1 MVSNKVKQP
10 VAANPR
16 FFYGY
21 VVVAASF
28 FISLVIYGMQY
39 SFGIFF
45 KPILQEFG
53 WTRAVTAG
61 AYSLSWL
68 VMGLASIVMGRL
80 NDKFGPR
87 IVMSICG
94 GISGIGFMLMSCI
107 STVWHLYLV
116 YGIIIGAGIS
126 VWVPLMSTI
135 ARWFVK
141 RRTTMSG
148 IVGAGIGIGTLIG
161 SPVANSLI
169 SAFDWRLSYTILG
182 GVVLVIIVGSAQ
194 LLRGEPKQMG
204 QMAYGAVVI
213 SEEGH
218 SQIEKSLSLREALN
232 TKQFWLILFM
242 LFCFGL
248 CFQSI
253 VAHLVPH
260 ITDLGITAASA
271 AASMATIGGV
281 SIVSKVVL
289 GGLGD
294 RIGNRNTLV
303 IAFVLVVLALIW
315 LFFAR
320 EMWQFYLFAVIF
332 GFGYGGHIAQQSP
345 LVGAIFGLVSHG
357 LIFGIVG
364 IGMSVGSA
372 IGPVMTGFIFDV
384 TGNYQLAFIV
394 TTIVSAVG
402 LILTIF
408 LNSKITRLPAK
419 ESVAGV

>member
-10 VAANPR
+10 VAAHPR

-21 VVVAASF
+21 VVVAVAF

-68 VMGLASIVMGRL
+68 VMGLASIVMGGL
-80 NDKFGPR
+80 NDRFGPR

-94 GISGIGFMLMSCI
+94 GISGIGFMLMSYI
-107 STVWHLYLV
+107 SNVWQLYLV
-116 YGIIIGAGIS
+116 YGIIIGTGIS
-126 VWVPLMSTI
+126 IWIPLMSTV

-148 IVGAGIGIGTLIG
+148 IVAAGIGIGTLIG
-161 SPVANSLI
+161 APVANSLI
-169 SAFDWRLSYTILG
+169 SAFDWRSSYIILG
-182 GVVLVIIVGSAQ
+182 SVVLVTIVGSAQ
-194 LLRGEPKQMG
+194 LLRRDPNQMG
-204 QMAYGAVVI
+204 QTAYGAAMSQEGI
-213 SEEGH
+213 SPIDE
-218 SQIEKSLSLREALN
+218 SLSLREAIK
-232 TKQFWLILFM
+232 TKQFWLILSL

-253 VAHLVPH
+253 AAHLVPH
-260 ITDLGITAASA
+260 ITDLGITATSA
-271 AASMATIGGV
+271 AATMATIGGI

-294 RIGNRNTLV
+294 RIGNRNTLI

-315 LFFAR
+315 LFPAR
-320 EMWQFYLFAVIF
+320 EIWQFYLFAVIF
-332 GFGYGGHIAQQSP
+332 GFGYGGHIAQHSP
-345 LVGAIFGLVSHG
+345 LIGATFGLVSHG
-357 LIFGIVG
+357 LIFSIVG
-364 IGMSVGSA
+364 VGMSVGSA

-384 TGNYQLAFIV
+384 TGNYQVAFIV
-394 TTIVSAVG
+394 ITLVSAVG

-419 ESVAGV
+419 DSVAGV